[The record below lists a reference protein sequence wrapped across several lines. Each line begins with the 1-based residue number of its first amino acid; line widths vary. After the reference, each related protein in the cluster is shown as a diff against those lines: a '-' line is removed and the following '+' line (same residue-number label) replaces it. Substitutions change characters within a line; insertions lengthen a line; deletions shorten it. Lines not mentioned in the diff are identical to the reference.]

1 MSADAG
7 RVPGVSPELERSARW
22 WLRAYP
28 PRWRGVQGAEVVTLV
43 ADLAPPGAARVP
55 LGVGLGLLRAGWG
68 WRWRH
73 RPDPLAWFLYRFCD
87 LPVTGYDPW
96 VLDDIEGRWYTVRR
110 GYLLWLLLS
119 LQGSIVLGPGRGSS
133 PWLTWGISVGVTVV
147 FAVAMAR
154 PSRRYARRKHLG
166 RPDPGPAGRTP
177 RAA

>member
-7 RVPGVSPELERSARW
+7 RVPGVSPGLGRSARW

-28 PRWRGVQGAEVVTLV
+28 PRWRG
-43 ADLAPPGAARVP
+43 
-55 LGVGLGLLRAGWG
+55 LLRAGGG
-68 WRWRH
+68 WRGRP